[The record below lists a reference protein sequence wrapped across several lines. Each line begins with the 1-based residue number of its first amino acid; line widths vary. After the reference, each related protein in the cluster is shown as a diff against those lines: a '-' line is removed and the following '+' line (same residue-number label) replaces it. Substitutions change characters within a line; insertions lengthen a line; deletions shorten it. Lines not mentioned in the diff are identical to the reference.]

1 MKLSENLMACGFV
14 GSTEDFKGLLL
25 ETLRAN
31 FPTSTIDSVLSTP
44 AVATR
49 FCEMIR
55 ESNPDANLHDA
66 LVLGTLMSIR
76 RRKECPKKLIGGP
89 SKVKLSKL
97 LTDGGCSMGVTE
109 FRRLVAGCLENM
121 CEGQSIHTVL
131 CHPRE
136 ALALCEFIK
145 TKSKAATLPHSLIL
159 KVLLSIRKN

>member
-1 MKLSENLMACGFV
+1 
-14 GSTEDFKGLLL
+14 
-25 ETLRAN
+25 
-31 FPTSTIDSVLSTP
+31 
-44 AVATR
+44 
-49 FCEMIR
+49 
-55 ESNPDANLHDA
+55 
-66 LVLGTLMSIR
+66 MSIR

-109 FRRLVAGCLENM
+109 FRRLVAGCLESM

>member
-97 LTDGGCSMGVTE
+97 LTDGGCSMGVTGCWLLGKHV
-109 FRRLVAGCLENM
+109 RRT
-121 CEGQSIHTVL
+121 IHP
-131 CHPRE
+131 HR
-136 ALALCEFIK
+136 AL
-145 TKSKAATLPHSLIL
+145 SPQRSLGS
-159 KVLLSIRKN
+159 V